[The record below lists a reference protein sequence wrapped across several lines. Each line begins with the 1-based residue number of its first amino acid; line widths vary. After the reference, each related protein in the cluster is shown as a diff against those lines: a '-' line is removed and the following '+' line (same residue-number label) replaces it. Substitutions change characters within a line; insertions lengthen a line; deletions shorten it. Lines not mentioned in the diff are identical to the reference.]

1 MDEVPPEYLSDEEAC
16 ALIGA
21 PKPQK
26 PGNENGAKNRSPAS
40 PRGASARLI
49 VFGRAGLAAQLGR
62 EPLSLFGRDTS
73 TPEVLDGFPKT
84 GAQAEFLR
92 RLNCL
97 RTCTGY
103 PTSAGRLTCGHLASF
118 RRTAVFDGLGDAASV
133 ASAVS
138 VVGRACPRLQVAD
151 AVVET
156 RVSSRR
162 QALGIFET
170 QAEAPQFSPE
180 KSTTT

>member
-133 ASAVS
+133 ASVLAPGS
-138 VVGRACPRLQVAD
+138 RLQMQWWKHECLRGARLL
-151 AVVET
+151 A
-156 RVSSRR
+156 SSKPK
-162 QALGIFET
+162 QKHHSSALKS
-170 QAEAPQFSPE
+170 PQRP
-180 KSTTT
+180 KA